1 MPDGFPMAFKL
12 VQDKSD
18 SNDYPDS
25 YYHASCNRSI
35 ELTALDGSRRADV
48 CIIGG
53 GYTGL
58 SSALHL
64 AERGYD
70 VVLLEAR
77 KPGWGASG
85 RNGGQLSSG
94 QRKDQDELSKMV
106 GADAARE
113 LWELAEAAKDLAKN
127 LIRKHRIDCDLKPG
141 IAHPNHKPGYDP
153 HSRAYVDFLRH
164 TYDYDQVEYLERDAM
179 AELVGSDSY
188 YGGSLDMGAAHLH
201 PLNYALGLTD
211 AALAAGARL
220 FESTVVEGYQEGSP
234 NRIMTNHGTVEADSI
249 VLACNGYLGKLEQ
262 RVSGKI
268 MPINNFIV
276 ATEPLSETQLETI
289 NPRDV
294 AFSDSRFVV
303 NYYRL
308 SADKRMLFGGGE
320 NYRQNFPAD
329 IASFVRKPMLQ
340 VYPQLA
346 DTRIDYAWGGTL
358 AVTLNRMPHFGRL
371 GRHNTYFAQGYSGQ
385 GVAMA
390 TLAGKL
396 IADAI
401 AGEAE
406 SFDLFG
412 TLPTRAFPGG
422 DLLRWPGLV
431 LGMSYYALRDRF

>member
-1 MPDGFPMAFKL
+1 MSFKL

-18 SNDYPDS
+18 TGDYPAS
-25 YYHASCNRSI
+25 YYHASCNRRLD
-35 ELTALDGSRRADV
+35 LTPLDGSRRADV
-48 CIIGG
+48 CVIGG

-85 RNGGQLSSG
+85 RNGGQLCSG
-94 QRKDQDELSKMV
+94 QRIDQDRLTEII
-106 GADAARE
+106 GADAARK
-113 LWELAEAAKDLAKN
+113 LWELAEDAKALARS
-127 LIRKHRIDCDLKPG
+127 LIAKHGIECDLKPG
-141 IAHPNHKPGYDP
+141 IAHANHKPGFDTDA
-153 HSRAYVDFLRH
+153 RAYVDFLH
-164 TYDYDQVEYLERDAM
+164 DQYGYDQIEYLERDAM

-188 YGGSLDMGAAHLH
+188 YGGTLDMGASHLH
-201 PLNYALGLTD
+201 PLNYALGLAA

-220 FESTVVEGYQEGSP
+220 YESTVVESYQEGSP
-234 NRIMTNHGTVEADSI
+234 NRITTNRGVVEADNI
-249 VLACNGYLGKLEQ
+249 VLACNGYLGKLEK
-262 RVSGKI
+262 RVSGKL

-276 ATEPLSETQLETI
+276 ATEPLSAAQLATI

-294 AFSDSRFVV
+294 AIADSRFIV
-303 NYYRL
+303 NYFRL
-308 SADKRMLFGGGE
+308 SADKRLLFGGGE
-320 NYRQNFPAD
+320 NYRQNFPTD

-371 GRHNTYFAQGYSGQ
+371 GNHGTYYAQGYSGQ
-385 GVAMA
+385 GVAMG
-390 TLAGKL
+390 TLAGRL
-396 IADAI
+396 IAEAI
-401 AGEAE
+401 AGESE

-412 TLPTRAFPGG
+412 ILPTRAFPGG

-431 LGMSYYALRDRF
+431 LGMSYYALRDRL

>member
-1 MPDGFPMAFKL
+1 MSFKL

-18 SNDYPDS
+18 SGDYPDS
-25 YYHASCNRSI
+25 YYHASCNRS
-35 ELTALDGSRRADV
+35 LDLGPLDGSRRADV

-85 RNGGQLSSG
+85 RNGGQLCSG
-94 QRKDQDELSKMV
+94 QRKDQDTLTEMV
-106 GADAARE
+106 GADAARKF
-113 LWELAEAAKDLAKN
+113 WELAEDAKALAKS
-127 LIRKHRIDCDLKPG
+127 LIASHEIDCDLKPG
-141 IAHPNHKPGYDP
+141 IAHPNHKPVYDAD
-153 HSRAYVDFLRH
+153 SRAYVDFLRDR
-164 TYDYDQVEYLERDAM
+164 YDYRQIEYLERDAM

-188 YGGSLDMGAAHLH
+188 YGGTLDMGAAHLH
-201 PLNYALGLTD
+201 PLNYALGIAD

-220 FESTVVEGYQEGSP
+220 YESTVVKGYQEGSP
-234 NRIMTNHGTVEADSI
+234 NRVVTNRGVVEADSI
-249 VLACNGYLGKLEQ
+249 VLACNGYLGKLEK

-276 ATEPLSETQLETI
+276 ATEPLSTEQLQTI

-294 AFSDSRFVV
+294 AIADSRFVV

-308 SADKRMLFGGGE
+308 SADKRLLFGGGE
-320 NYRQNFPAD
+320 NYRQNFPGD

-401 AGEAE
+401 AGDAE

-412 TLPTRAFPGG
+412 TIPTRDFPGG

-431 LGMSYYALRDRF
+431 LGMSYYALRDRI

>member
-1 MPDGFPMAFKL
+1 MTFKL
-12 VQDKSD
+12 AQDKSD
-18 SNDYPDS
+18 SDDYPNS
-25 YYHASCNRSI
+25 YYHASSNRSLR
-35 ELTALDGSRRADV
+35 LTPLDGSRRADV

-64 AERGYD
+64 AESGYD

-85 RNGGQLSSG
+85 RNGGQLCSG
-94 QRKDQDELSKMV
+94 QRKDQVELTKMV

-113 LWELAEAAKDLAKN
+113 LWELAEAAKDLAKS
-127 LIRKHRIDCDLKPG
+127 LIAKHQIDCDLKPG
-141 IAHPNHKPGYDP
+141 IAHADHKPGYAAE
-153 HSRAYVDFLRH
+153 SRAYVDFLQRQ
-164 TYDYDQVEYLERDAM
+164 YDYRQIEYLERDAM
-179 AELVGSDSY
+179 AGLVGSDSY
-188 YGGSLDMGAAHLH
+188 HGGSLDMGAAHLH
-201 PLNYALGLTD
+201 PLNYALGLAD
-211 AALAAGARL
+211 AAMAAGARL
-220 FESTVVEGYQEGSP
+220 YESTVVESYQEGSP
-234 NRIMTNHGTVEADSI
+234 NRVTTNLGVVEADHI
-249 VLACNGYLGKLEQ
+249 VLACNGYLGKLEP

-268 MPINNFIV
+268 MPINNFIL
-276 ATEPLSETQLETI
+276 ATEPLSTAQLETI

-294 AFSDSRFVV
+294 AIADSRFVV
-303 NYYRL
+303 NYYRM
-308 SADKRMLFGGGE
+308 SADKRLLFGGGE
-320 NYRQNFPAD
+320 NYRQNFPGD

-346 DTRIDYAWGGTL
+346 DTQIDYAWGGTL

-401 AGEAE
+401 AGEAQ

-412 TLPTRAFPGG
+412 TIPTREFPGG

-431 LGMSYYALRDRF
+431 LGMSYYALRDRW

>member
-1 MPDGFPMAFKL
+1 MAFKL

-18 SNDYPDS
+18 SGDYPDS
-25 YYHASCNRSI
+25 YYHASRNRSQK
-35 ELTALDGSRRADV
+35 LTPLDGSRRADV

-64 AERGYD
+64 AESGYD

-85 RNGGQLSSG
+85 RNGGQLCSG
-94 QRKDQDELSKMV
+94 QRKDQVALTEMV

-113 LWELAEAAKDLAKN
+113 LWELGEAAKDLAKS
-127 LIRKHRIDCDLKPG
+127 LIAKHQIDCDLKPG
-141 IAHPNHKPGYDP
+141 IAHPDHKPGYAAE
-153 HSRAYVDFLRH
+153 SRVYVDFLQRQ
-164 TYDYDQVEYLERDAM
+164 YDYQQVEYLERDAM

-188 YGGSLDMGAAHLH
+188 HGGSLDMGAAHLH
-201 PLNYALGLTD
+201 PLNYALGLAD
-211 AALAAGARL
+211 AAIAAGARL
-220 FESTVVEGYQEGSP
+220 YESTVVESYQEGSP
-234 NRIMTNHGTVEADSI
+234 NRVTTNLGVVEADNI
-249 VLACNGYLGKLEQ
+249 VLACNGYLGKLEP

-268 MPINNFIV
+268 MPINNFIL
-276 ATEPLSETQLETI
+276 ATEPLSPAQLETI

-294 AFSDSRFVV
+294 AIADSRFVV

-308 SADKRMLFGGGE
+308 SADKRLLFGGGE
-320 NYRQNFPAD
+320 NYRQNFPGD

-346 DTRIDYAWGGTL
+346 DTQIDYAWGGTL

-371 GRHNTYFAQGYSGQ
+371 GKHNTYFAHGYSGQ

-390 TLAGKL
+390 TLAGRL
-396 IADAI
+396 MADAI
-401 AGEAE
+401 AGKAQ

-412 TLPTRAFPGG
+412 TLPTREFPGG

-431 LGMSYYALRDRF
+431 LGMSYYALRDRW

>member
-1 MPDGFPMAFKL
+1 MAFKL

-18 SNDYPDS
+18 SDDYPNS
-25 YYHASCNRSI
+25 YYHASCNRKL
-35 ELTALDGSRRADV
+35 ELGPLDSSRRADV

-58 SSALHL
+58 STALHL

-85 RNGGQLSSG
+85 RNGGQLCSG
-94 QRKDQDELSKMV
+94 QRRDQLELGKLV

-113 LWELAEAAKDLAKN
+113 LWELAEAAKNLAKT
-127 LIRKHRIDCDLKPG
+127 LIAKHHIECDLKPG
-141 IAHPNHKPGYDP
+141 IAHADHKPGYSSE
-153 HSRAYVDFLRH
+153 SRKYVDFLQR
-164 TYDYDQVEYLERDAM
+164 TYDYDQIEYLERDAM

-201 PLNYALGLTD
+201 PLNYALGLAD

-220 FESTVVEGYQEGSP
+220 YESTVVEGYHEGSP
-234 NRIMTNHGTVEADSI
+234 NRVMTSRGVVEADYI

-276 ATEPLSETQLETI
+276 ATEPLSERQLKTI

-294 AFSDSRFVV
+294 AIADSRFVV

-329 IASFVRKPMLQ
+329 IAGFVRKPMVQ
-340 VYPQLA
+340 IYPQLA
-346 DTRIDYAWGGTL
+346 ATRIDYAWGGTL

-371 GRHNTYFAQGYSGQ
+371 GQHSTYFAQGYSGQ

-401 AGEAE
+401 GGESAG
-406 SFDLFG
+406 FDLFG
-412 TLPTRAFPGG
+412 SIPTREFPGG

-431 LGMSYYALRDRF
+431 LGMSYYALRDRL

>member
-1 MPDGFPMAFKL
+1 MAFKL
-12 VQDKSD
+12 VQDISD
-18 SNDYPDS
+18 SADYPDS
-25 YYHASCNRSI
+25 YYHASQNRSV
-35 ELTALDGSRRADV
+35 ELPTLEGSCRADV

-85 RNGGQLSSG
+85 RNGGQLCSG
-94 QRKDQDELSKMV
+94 QRKDQIALSSMV

-113 LWELAEAAKDLAKN
+113 LWELAEAAKDLAKS
-127 LIRKHRIDCDLKPG
+127 LISRHQIDCDLKPG
-141 IAHPNHKPGYDP
+141 IAHPNHKSDYDVD
-153 HSRAYVDFLRH
+153 SRDYVEYLRH
-164 TYDYDQVEYLERDAM
+164 HYDYDQIEYLERAAM

-188 YGGSLDMGAAHLH
+188 FGGTLDMGAAHLH
-201 PLNYALGLTD
+201 PLNYALGLAS
-211 AALAAGARL
+211 AALEAGARL
-220 FESTVVEGYQEGSP
+220 YESTVVEGYDEGSP
-234 NRIMTNHGTVEADSI
+234 NRIRTAKGVVEADSI
-249 VLACNGYLGKLEQ
+249 VLACNGYLGKLEP
-262 RVSGKI
+262 RVAGKI

-276 ATEPLSETQLETI
+276 ATEPLSAEQLETI

-294 AFSDSRFVV
+294 AIADSRFVV

-320 NYRQNFPAD
+320 NYRQNFPGD

-371 GRHNTYFAQGYSGQ
+371 GQNNTYFAQGYSGQ

-406 SFDLFG
+406 KFDLFG
-412 TLPTRAFPGG
+412 TIPTRTFPGG

-431 LGMSYYALRDRF
+431 LGMSYYALRDRL